1 VKKFNMLSVLFI
13 LGSIALI
20 VFAVAFTSEFEYS
33 TKNYPFM
40 MGFLKFFLL
49 GTFGELLKY
58 RISNG
63 HWKLDHISERSMVWG
78 VFGCWFT
85 MVFAGFSFL
94 VDGLINIGL
103 WPSGVYIMPDFIWVA
118 LSKGLWLNVLGM
130 FGWGMM
136 VTHEYFNF
144 VISQRWTVFSLR
156 KFAEH
161 VDRNFILVFIPK
173 TLALFWVLANGFT
186 FTLPYEW
193 RVFTAALLAV
203 VLGFL
208 LSVGKKKSRPA

>member
-1 VKKFNMLSVLFI
+1 M
-13 LGSIALI
+13 ALI
-20 VFAVAFTSEFEYS
+20 LFAVIFTSNFEHV
-33 TKNYPFM
+33 TKAHPFA

-58 RISNG
+58 RIANST
-63 HWKLDHISERSMVWG
+63 WKLDHIPERSLIWG
-78 VFGCWFT
+78 AFGCWFT

-94 VDGLINIGL
+94 VDGLIGIGL
-103 WPSGVYIMPDFIWVA
+103 WPAGIFILPDFIWVA

-144 VISQRWTVFSLR
+144 AISQRWTVFSLR
-156 KFAEH
+156 KFAAH
-161 VDRNFILVFIPK
+161 VDNNFILVFIPK
-173 TLALFWVLANGFT
+173 TLLLFWVLANGFT

-208 LSVGKKKSRPA
+208 LSVGKKKSKAT